1 MFEAESRTLAA
12 ANANLERAAL
22 QLAKATA
29 DVSNADHRI
38 ADLSARKAEIAG
50 RRVGGIY
57 DRDDGFDLAE
67 IAVDLD
73 GLTQLRATFAAG
85 LDVAAKGHQAAVE
98 AVGRATWAL
107 GRVKDEAAEVAL
119 LAHTKAVF
127 KTLGD
132 TLSQLDVVSRRLG
145 RGQVMWAPDAAI
157 VQVVRKADLQR
168 GNVR

>member
-12 ANANLERAAL
+12 ANANLERAAE

-29 DVSNADHRI
+29 DVTNADKRI
-38 ADLSARKAEIAG
+38 ADLNTRKAEIAG

-57 DRDDGFDLAE
+57 DKDDGFDLAE

-73 GLTQLRATFAAG
+73 GLDKLRTVFAAG
-85 LDVAAKGHQAAVE
+85 LDVAAKGHQDAVAAVD
-98 AVGRATWAL
+98 RAAWAL
-107 GRVKDEAAEVAL
+107 QRVRDQAAEVAL

-132 TLSQLDVVSRRLG
+132 TLSQLDAVSHRLG